1 VRFEWDPEKEVRNL
15 RKHGVSFLEAS
26 TVFGDAL
33 AATIPDRKH
42 SELELRFLTMGM
54 FSGNRL
60 LIVSHTDREESVRI
74 ISARTATTQERRRY
88 ESGT

>member
-1 VRFEWDPEKEVRNL
+1 MRFEWDPEKEVLNL
-15 RKHGVSFLEAS
+15 RKHGVSFVEAS

-42 SELELRFLTMGM
+42 SEFEARFITMGVS
-54 FSGNRL
+54 SGNRL
-60 LIVSHTDREESVRI
+60 LVVSHTDAGESVRI
-74 ISARTATTQERRRY
+74 ISARAATAQERRRY